1 VHPATPSTPSY
12 TPSTPGTGTPPVITP
27 PAPTW
32 TPANPGQ
39 PLIGSPPGGTMP
51 VTPVVTPAAVPVR

>member
-1 VHPATPSTPSY
+1 
-12 TPSTPGTGTPPVITP
+12 VITA

-51 VTPVVTPAAVPVR
+51 VAPVVAPPAAVPNR